1 MISSWFV
8 EDLLL
13 DRPDAKVNHVIQAIG
28 SSNLQKGQEF
38 ANKYCPGQSP
48 QVYDSY
54 GQVYLD
60 ADVDIVYIG
69 TPHGYH
75 YRDCME
81 AITAGKN
88 ILCEKAFT
96 LNAEQAKEI
105 FEAAQSKGVY
115 IAEAM
120 WLRHRPL
127 FRELKRLLHE
137 DRVIGDVVRVFSDFA
152 SGVDIASL
160 PATSRYRDLTL
171 GAGSLLDIGV
181 YSLTWVTMA
190 LDGTG
195 STEMPNI
202 MAAQTHEEG
211 IEVTT
216 SAILRYPSTG
226 RQGIS
231 TCTTKILGPP
241 GEVFAV
247 VHGTH
252 GYIEIEGRTPSA
264 PDFFTVWAKQ
274 DGGNPDRCLFPRE
287 TCAGNKYNFPKVGR
301 GFVWEAENTALD
313 VLAGRKESSI
323 MPWAETIR
331 IMEIMDEI
339 RRQGETVYAGESER

>member
-1 MISSWFV
+1 M
-8 EDLLL
+8 
-13 DRPDAKVNHVIQAIG
+13 NHVIQAIG

-38 ANKYCPGQSP
+38 ANTYCPEQTP
-48 QVYDSY
+48 RVYDSY

-60 ADVDIVYIG
+60 AEVDIVYIG

-81 AITAGKN
+81 AIAAGKN
-88 ILCEKAFT
+88 VLCEKAFT
-96 LNAEQAKEI
+96 LNGEQAKQI
-105 FEAAQSKGVY
+105 FKAAEDKGVY

-120 WLRHRPL
+120 WLRHQPL

-137 DRVIGDVVRVFSDFA
+137 DKVIGEVVRVFSDFA

-160 PATSRYRDLTL
+160 SPTSRYRDLTL

-190 LDGTG
+190 LEGIDT
-195 STEMPNI
+195 TEIPSI
-202 MAAQTHEEG
+202 MATQTHEEG
-211 IEVTT
+211 VEVTT
-216 SAILRYPSTG
+216 SAILHYPSTG

-231 TCTTKILGPP
+231 TCTTKVLGPP
-241 GEVFAV
+241 GEVFTV
-247 VHGTH
+247 VHGSH
-252 GYIEIEGRTPSA
+252 GYVEIEGRTPSA
-264 PDFFTVWAKQ
+264 PESFTVWAKP
-274 DGGNPDRCLFPRE
+274 DTGNPDRCLFPRE
-287 TCAGNKYNFPKVGR
+287 MCRGKKFDFPKIGR

-313 VLAGRKESSI
+313 VLAGRTASSI

-339 RRQGETVYAGESER
+339 RRQGGTVYPGE